1 MGGPR
6 KSFHSQAYERFLERL
21 IRARLDA
28 GLTQIEVAR
37 RLRRPQSYVSKCES
51 GERRVDVVELAEFA
65 EVYRKPLDFFLPTMA
80 PRRKSDTVLT
90 RPPERPKFKGRLS

>member
-21 IRARLDA
+21 LRARVEA

-37 RLRRPQSYVSKCES
+37 RLHRPQSYVSKCES

-65 EVYRKPLDFFLPTMA
+65 EVYRKPLDFFLPLTNQ
-80 PRRKSDTVLT
+80 RRRSDT
-90 RPPERPKFKGRLS
+90 GSI

>member
-21 IRARLDA
+21 IRARVDA
-28 GLTQIEVAR
+28 RLTQIEVAR

-65 EVYRKPLDFFLPTMA
+65 EVYRKPLEFFLPKTTQT
-80 PRRKSDTVLT
+80 RRT
-90 RPPERPKFKGRLS
+90 RY